1 MISLPDW
8 HRRYTQQAGWT
19 QSLRNYLY
27 NLCNLAK
34 AHSVLEV
41 GCGTGVILQ
50 DFFAYAK
57 PPRLV
62 GVDIEVEKVR
72 FAAQLSPQTH
82 LVAADALSLPFAN
95 GIFDVTLCH
104 FFLMWVDAPVAL
116 MEMKRVTAP
125 GGILLALAEPDYG
138 GRIDYPEPLAEL
150 GQWQTQALREQGA
163 DPLIGR
169 KLRALFSD
177 MGLQSIQSGVLG
189 GHWHDSP
196 TGEEL
201 NLEWAVLRSDL
212 QHRMDDWHLNLLEEL
227 DRQAWKDGTRVLFV
241 PTFYAMGIVP

>member
-27 NLCNLAK
+27 NLCNLAE
-34 AHSVLEV
+34 ARSVLEV

-50 DFFAYAK
+50 DLLAYAK
-57 PPRLV
+57 PTRLV
-62 GVDIEVEKVR
+62 GVDIEVTKAR
-72 FAAQLSPQTH
+72 FASRFSPQAH
-82 LVAADALSLPFAN
+82 LVTADANALPFDT

-104 FFLMWVDAPVAL
+104 FFLMWVDAPAAL

-138 GRIDYPEPLAEL
+138 GRIDYPDALAEL
-150 GQWQTQALREQGA
+150 GQWQARALQEQGA
-163 DPLIGR
+163 DPLMGR
-169 KLRALFSD
+169 KLRALFSEA
-177 MGLQSIQSGVLG
+177 GLQAIQSGVIG
-189 GHWHDSP
+189 GQWQDSP
-196 TGEEL
+196 AREEL
-201 NLEWAVLRSDL
+201 DLEWCVLRSDL
-212 QHRMDDWHLNLLEEL
+212 QHRVNGQHLNFLEEL
-227 DRQAWKDGTRVLFV
+227 DRQAWKKGTRVLFV